1 MLQNHSYGRHPWKR
15 EVLLLTH
22 LLCIRVNLLTMSRI
36 QDMFEVGAHYGYS
49 RTRRHPTTKQFIFGS
64 KNRTDIIDLEKTDA
78 QLTRVQELLS
88 SIVGSGRQVIFV
100 GSKPELRDLVKTTA
114 ESLGMPYVDE
124 RWIGGTLTNWKQI
137 KSRVVMLED
146 LGGKS
151 EEGTLMYK
159 TKKEKL
165 LLERK
170 IEKLERRF
178 GGLSNLKGIPAAIIV
193 VDAREEINA
202 VTEAHMM
209 GIPVIGLV
217 NTDNDI
223 SLVDFPVVG
232 NDNSRKSVD
241 FFMKQFAESMKT
253 A

>member
-1 MLQNHSYGRHPWKR
+1 
-15 EVLLLTH
+15 
-22 LLCIRVNLLTMSRI
+22 MSRI
-36 QDMFEVGAHYGYS
+36 QEMFEVGAHYGYS
-49 RTRRHPTTKQFIFGS
+49 RTRRHPTTKQYIYGS
-64 KNRTDIIDLEKTDA
+64 KNRTDIIDIEKTEA
-78 QLTRVQELLS
+78 QLAKVEELLKT
-88 SIVGSGRQVIFV
+88 IVGSGRQVIFV
-100 GSKPELRDLVKTTA
+100 GSKPEIRDLVKGTA
-114 ESLGMPYVDE
+114 ESLNMPYVDE

-170 IEKLERRF
+170 IEKLGRRF
-178 GGLSNLKGIPAAIIV
+178 GGLTTLKGIPAALV
-193 VDAREEINA
+193 VIDGREEVNA
-202 VTEAHMM
+202 VMEAHMM
-209 GIPVIGLV
+209 GIPVIAIS

-223 SLVDFPVVG
+223 RLVDFPIMA

-241 FFMKQFAESMKT
+241 YFLKQFAAAMKT

>member
-1 MLQNHSYGRHPWKR
+1 
-15 EVLLLTH
+15 
-22 LLCIRVNLLTMSRI
+22 MSRI
-36 QDMFEVGAHYGYS
+36 QEMFEVGAHYGYS
-49 RTRRHPTTKQFIFGS
+49 RTRRHPTTKQYIYGS
-64 KNRTDIIDLEKTDA
+64 KNRTDIIDIEKTEA
-78 QLTRVQELLS
+78 QLAKVEELLKT
-88 SIVGSGRQVIFV
+88 IVGSGRQVIFV
-100 GSKPELRDLVKTTA
+100 GSKPELRDLVKGTA
-114 ESLGMPYVDE
+114 ESLNMPYVDE

-170 IEKLERRF
+170 IEKLGRRF
-178 GGLSNLKGIPAAIIV
+178 GGLTTLKGIPAALV
-193 VDAREEINA
+193 VIDGREEVNA
-202 VTEAHMM
+202 VMEAHMM
-209 GIPVIGLV
+209 GIPVIAIS

-223 SLVDFPVVG
+223 RLVDFPIMA

-241 FFMKQFAESMKT
+241 FFLKQFAAAMKT

>member
-1 MLQNHSYGRHPWKR
+1 
-15 EVLLLTH
+15 
-22 LLCIRVNLLTMSRI
+22 
-36 QDMFEVGAHYGYS
+36 
-49 RTRRHPTTKQFIFGS
+49 
-64 KNRTDIIDLEKTDA
+64 
-78 QLTRVQELLS
+78 
-88 SIVGSGRQVIFV
+88 
-100 GSKPELRDLVKTTA
+100 
-114 ESLGMPYVDE
+114 
-124 RWIGGTLTNWKQI
+124 
-137 KSRVVMLED
+137 
-146 LGGKS
+146 
-151 EEGTLMYK
+151 MYK

-178 GGLSNLKGIPAAIIV
+178 GGLSNLKGIPAAVIV

-223 SLVDFPVVG
+223 SLVDFPVVA
-232 NDNSRKSVD
+232 NDNSRRSVD
-241 FFMKQFAESMKT
+241 FFMKQFAESMKI

>member
-1 MLQNHSYGRHPWKR
+1 
-15 EVLLLTH
+15 
-22 LLCIRVNLLTMSRI
+22 MSRI

-178 GGLSNLKGIPAAIIV
+178 GGLSNLKGIPAAVIV

>member
-1 MLQNHSYGRHPWKR
+1 MIISGNHAIFFPSHSVRMIMEWLINSIIWLAPESFLWASPMETRGFIINPPLVHSC
-15 EVLLLTH
+15 LS
-22 LLCIRVNLLTMSRI
+22 LTMSRI

-88 SIVGSGRQVIFV
+88 SIVASGRQVIFV

-178 GGLSNLKGIPAAIIV
+178 GGLSNLKGIPAAVIV

-223 SLVDFPVVG
+223 S
-232 NDNSRKSVD
+232 
-241 FFMKQFAESMKT
+241 
-253 A
+253 

>member
-1 MLQNHSYGRHPWKR
+1 
-15 EVLLLTH
+15 
-22 LLCIRVNLLTMSRI
+22 MSRI
-36 QDMFEVGAHYGYS
+36 QEMFEAGAHYGYS
-49 RTRRHPTTKQFIFGS
+49 RTRRHPTTKQFIYGS
-64 KNRTDIIDLEKTDA
+64 KNRTDIIDIEKTEA
-78 QLTRVQELLS
+78 QLVKAEELLKT
-88 SIVGSGRQVIFV
+88 IAGTGRQVIFV
-100 GSKPELRDLVKTTA
+100 GSKPEIRDLVKITA

-146 LGGKS
+146 LGEKS

-170 IEKLERRF
+170 IEKLNRRF
-178 GGLSNLKGIPAAIIV
+178 GGLSTLKGIPAALIV
-193 VDAREEINA
+193 IDGREEENA

-223 SLVDFPVVG
+223 RLINYPIVA

-241 FFMKQFAESMKT
+241 FFLKQFANTFKI
-253 A
+253 

>member
-1 MLQNHSYGRHPWKR
+1 
-15 EVLLLTH
+15 
-22 LLCIRVNLLTMSRI
+22 
-36 QDMFEVGAHYGYS
+36 MFEAGAHYGYS
-49 RTRRHPTTKQFIFGS
+49 RTRRHPTTKQFIYGS
-64 KNRTDIIDLEKTDA
+64 KNRTDIIDIEKTEA
-78 QLTRVQELLS
+78 QLVKAEELLKT
-88 SIVGSGRQVIFV
+88 IAGTGRQVIFV
-100 GSKPELRDLVKTTA
+100 GSKPEIRDLVKITA

-146 LGGKS
+146 LGEKS

-170 IEKLERRF
+170 IEKLNRRF
-178 GGLSNLKGIPAAIIV
+178 GGLSTLKGIPAALIV
-193 VDAREEINA
+193 IDGREEENA

-223 SLVDFPVVG
+223 RLINYPIVA

-241 FFMKQFAESMKT
+241 FFLKQFANTFKI
-253 A
+253 

>member
-1 MLQNHSYGRHPWKR
+1 
-15 EVLLLTH
+15 
-22 LLCIRVNLLTMSRI
+22 MSKV
-36 QDMFEVGAHYGYS
+36 QDMFGVGAHYGYS
-49 RTRRHPTTKQFIFGS
+49 RTRRHPTTKQYIFGS
-64 KNRTDIIDLEKTDA
+64 KNKTDIIDLEQTEV
-78 QLTRVQELLS
+78 QLAKAEELLKTVVS
-88 SIVGSGRQVIFV
+88 TGKQVIFV
-100 GSKPELRDLVKTTA
+100 GSKPEIRDLVKATA

-146 LGGKS
+146 LGTKS

-170 IEKLERRF
+170 IDKLGRRF
-178 GGLSNLKGIPAAIIV
+178 GGLSVLKGIPAAIV
-193 VDAREEINA
+193 VIDGREEVNA

-217 NTDNDI
+217 NTDNDVR
-223 SLVDFPVVG
+223 LVDYPIVA

-241 FFMKQFAESMKT
+241 FFLKQFAEAMKI

>member
-178 GGLSNLKGIPAAIIV
+178 GGLSNLKGIPAAVIV

>member
-1 MLQNHSYGRHPWKR
+1 
-15 EVLLLTH
+15 
-22 LLCIRVNLLTMSRI
+22 MSRI
-36 QDMFEVGAHYGYS
+36 QDMFGVGAHYGYS

-78 QLTRVQELLS
+78 QLTKAQELLA
-88 SIVGSGRQVIFV
+88 SIASTGRQVIFV
-100 GSKPELRDLVKTTA
+100 GSKPEIRDLVKTTA
-114 ESLGMPYVDE
+114 ESLGLPYVDE

-178 GGLSNLKGIPAAIIV
+178 GGLSSLKGIPAAIIV

-223 SLVDFPVVG
+223 SLVDFPIVG

-241 FFMKQFAESMKT
+241 FFMKQFAESLKT

>member
-1 MLQNHSYGRHPWKR
+1 
-15 EVLLLTH
+15 
-22 LLCIRVNLLTMSRI
+22 MSRI
-36 QDMFEVGAHYGYS
+36 QEMFEAGAHYGYS
-49 RTRRHPTTKQFIFGS
+49 RTRRHPTTKQFIYGS
-64 KNRTDIIDLEKTDA
+64 KNRTDIIDIEKTEV
-78 QLTRVQELLS
+78 QLTKAEELLKT
-88 SIVGSGRQVIFV
+88 IAGTGRQVIFV
-100 GSKPELRDLVKTTA
+100 GSKPEIRDLVKITA

-146 LGGKS
+146 LGEKS

-170 IEKLERRF
+170 IEKLNRRF
-178 GGLSNLKGIPAAIIV
+178 GGLSTLKGIPAALIV
-193 VDAREEINA
+193 IDGREEVNA

-223 SLVDFPVVG
+223 RLIDYPVVG

-241 FFMKQFAESMKT
+241 FFLKQFANTFKI
-253 A
+253 

>member
-1 MLQNHSYGRHPWKR
+1 
-15 EVLLLTH
+15 
-22 LLCIRVNLLTMSRI
+22 MSRI
-36 QDMFEVGAHYGYS
+36 QEMFEVGAHYGYS
-49 RTRRHPTTKQFIFGS
+49 RTRRHPTTKPFIYGS
-64 KNRTDIIDLEKTDA
+64 KNRTDIIDLEKTEA
-78 QLTRVQELLS
+78 QLKQAEELLKT
-88 SIVGSGRQVIFV
+88 IAGSGRQVIFV
-100 GSKPELRDLVKTTA
+100 GSKPELRDLVKGAA

-146 LGGKS
+146 LGEKS

-170 IEKLERRF
+170 IEKLGRRF
-178 GGLSNLKGIPAAIIV
+178 GGLTTLKGIPAALIV
-193 VDAREEINA
+193 IDGREEINA
-202 VTEAHMM
+202 VTEAKMM
-209 GIPVIGLV
+209 GIPVIALS

-223 SLVDFPVVG
+223 RLVDFPIIA

-241 FFMKQFAESMKT
+241 FFLKQFGAAMAK
-253 A
+253 

>member
-1 MLQNHSYGRHPWKR
+1 
-15 EVLLLTH
+15 
-22 LLCIRVNLLTMSRI
+22 MSRI
-36 QDMFEVGAHYGYS
+36 QEMFEVGAHYGYS
-49 RTRRHPTTKQFIFGS
+49 RTRRHPTTKPFIYGS
-64 KNRTDIIDLEKTDA
+64 KNRTDIIDLEKTEA
-78 QLTRVQELLS
+78 QLTQAEELLKT
-88 SIVGSGRQVIFV
+88 IAGSGRQVIFV
-100 GSKPELRDLVKTTA
+100 GSKPELRDLVKGAA

-146 LGGKS
+146 LGEKS

-170 IEKLERRF
+170 IEKLGRRF
-178 GGLSNLKGIPAAIIV
+178 GGLTTLKGIPAALIV
-193 VDAREEINA
+193 IDGREEINA
-202 VTEAHMM
+202 VTEAKMM
-209 GIPVIGLV
+209 GIPVIALS

-223 SLVDFPVVG
+223 RLVDFPIIA

-241 FFMKQFAESMKT
+241 FFLKQFGAAMAK
-253 A
+253 

>member
-1 MLQNHSYGRHPWKR
+1 
-15 EVLLLTH
+15 
-22 LLCIRVNLLTMSRI
+22 MSRI
-36 QDMFEVGAHYGYS
+36 TDMFEVGAHYGYS
-49 RTRRHPTTKQFIFGS
+49 RTRRHPTTKQYIYGS
-64 KNRTDIIDLEKTDA
+64 KNKTDIIDLEKTEA
-78 QLTRVQELLS
+78 QLAKTEELLKT
-88 SIVGSGRQVIFV
+88 IIGSGRQVIFI
-100 GSKPELRDLVKTTA
+100 GTKPEIRDIVKATA

-124 RWIGGTLTNWKQI
+124 RWIGRSLTNWKQI

-165 LLERK
+165 LIERK
-170 IEKLERRF
+170 IEKLGRRF
-178 GGLSNLKGIPAAIIV
+178 GGLSTLKGLPAAVIV
-193 VDAREEINA
+193 VDGREEINA

-209 GIPVIGLV
+209 GVPVIGVV

-223 SLVDFPVVG
+223 QMIDYPIMA

-241 FFMKQFAESMKT
+241 FFMKQFAEALKIV
-253 A
+253 